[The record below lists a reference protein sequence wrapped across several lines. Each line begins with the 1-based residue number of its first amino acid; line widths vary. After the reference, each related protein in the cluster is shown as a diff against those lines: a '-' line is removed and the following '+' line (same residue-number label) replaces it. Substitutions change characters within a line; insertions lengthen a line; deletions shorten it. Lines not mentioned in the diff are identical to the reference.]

1 MKQIREWRAVP
12 LSIVLLIVALSV
24 WPAHSANAQTVTFD
38 FDTGVPALSTGQNL
52 PLDQLSGG
60 ITAHFSS
67 PTVGAGG
74 FSVQS
79 DATTQYRL
87 SQFSGNYLW
96 PNSVYNPALEIQFS
110 QPLTSITFTF
120 ATADFQQVEIPTTI
134 QLTAYLDA
142 AGAVGS
148 ATAHGTYAG
157 DTMPM
162 GTLAFNADTSFNLV
176 RIEIPYAPMAASG
189 FLVDNI
195 TVRAALPSPTVT
207 PSTTPTATPVPALCI
222 GDCDGG
228 GTVTVNEL
236 IVLVNMVL
244 GTQTQLSACARG
256 LPPDLTDVSQMN
268 VALIIQAVIG
278 ALNGCGPH

>member
-1 MKQIREWRAVP
+1 MKEIREWRTVA
-12 LSIVLLIVALSV
+12 LSIVLLIAALSV
-24 WPAHSANAQTVTFD
+24 WPRCYANAQTVTFD
-38 FDTGVPALSTGQNL
+38 FDTGIPALSTGQSL
-52 PLDQLSGG
+52 PFDQQSGG

-79 DATTQYRL
+79 DATTQYRM
-87 SQFSGNYLW
+87 SQFSANYLW

-120 ATADFQQVEIPTTI
+120 ATADFQQVEIPTTV

-142 AGAVGS
+142 TGTVGS
-148 ATAHGTYAG
+148 ATAHGTYAS

-162 GTLAFNADTSFNLV
+162 GTLAFNSDASFNLV
-176 RIEIPYAPMAASG
+176 RIEIPYAPMAASD

-195 TVRAALPSPTVT
+195 AVRVAALPPTVT
-207 PSTTPTATPVPALCI
+207 PSPTPTATPVPALCI

-228 GTVTVNEL
+228 GTVTVNEI

-244 GTQTQLSACARG
+244 GTQTQLSACAQG
-256 LPPDLTDVSQMN
+256 IPPDISDVSQMN
-268 VALIIQAVIG
+268 VALIIQAVTR